1 MQQDYFEEIVE
12 YILENQNRLYRLAY
26 SNVQNE
32 QDAMDVV
39 QNAICKALEHAGELR
54 DIHAVRTWFY
64 RILMNESMSFLKK
77 NRKEILREEPLDE
90 EVFVFDPQYE
100 DQDELYERIKGLPVT
115 VQNIIRL
122 RFYEELSLQEIAEA
136 MELNLNTVKAKLYRG
151 LKALRVEMEGMRG

>member
-32 QDAMDVV
+32 QDAMAVV
-39 QNAICKALEHAGELR
+39 QNTICKALEHAGELR
-54 DIHAVRTWFY
+54 DIRAVKTWVY
-64 RILMNESMSFLKK
+64 RILMNESMTFLRK
-77 NRKEILREEPLDE
+77 NRRELLLEEPLDE
-90 EVFVFDPQYE
+90 EAFVCDPEYA
-100 DQDELYERIKGLPVT
+100 DRDELFERIKGLPAT

-136 MELNLNTVKAKLYRG
+136 MGLNLNTVKAKLYRG
-151 LKALRVEMEGMRG
+151 LKALRVEMEGMKV

>member
-1 MQQDYFEEIVE
+1 
-12 YILENQNRLYRLAY
+12 
-26 SNVQNE
+26 
-32 QDAMDVV
+32 
-39 QNAICKALEHAGELR
+39 
-54 DIHAVRTWFY
+54 
-64 RILMNESMSFLKK
+64 MNESMSFLKK

-151 LKALRVEMEGMRG
+151 LKALRVEMEG